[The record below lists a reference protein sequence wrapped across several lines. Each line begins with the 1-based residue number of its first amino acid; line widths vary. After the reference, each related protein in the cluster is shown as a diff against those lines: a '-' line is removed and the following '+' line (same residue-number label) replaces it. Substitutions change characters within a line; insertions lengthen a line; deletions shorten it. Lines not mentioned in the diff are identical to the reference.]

1 MKLFTSLIFFL
12 TTAIVGVA
20 QVLWAAGYNVNGQ
33 LGDGTG
39 TNRLTPVQVA
49 SGVAAVAA
57 GQTHSLFLKT
67 DGTLWGMGNNGNGQ
81 LGDGTTTQRTTP
93 VQVASGVAAM
103 AAGENHSL
111 FLKTDGTLWAAGYN
125 YYGQLGNGTTTDRS
139 TPVQVASGVSAVSA
153 GDAYSLYVK
162 TDGTL
167 WAMGLNNYS
176 QLGDGTTTNRSTP
189 VQVASGVAA
198 VADGGSHS
206 LYLKT
211 DGTLWATGRNNTGQL
226 GDGTTTNRTTPVQVA
241 SGVAAVS
248 AGGNH
253 SLHLKTD
260 GTLWAMGENVNGQL
274 GDGTTTSRT
283 TPVQVASGVAAVSAG
298 VYHSLYLKT
307 DGTLWAAGYNYYGQ
321 LGNGTTT
328 DRSTP
333 VQVASGVAAVAAGGN
348 HSLIIFVPAAPTII
362 VQPQSQTATL
372 TQSVYPLPPVHF
384 DVVASSNLKPT
395 YQWQKD
401 GVTIPNA
408 TSPTLLIYVN
418 YVTDAG
424 GYSVIVTNPVNLS
437 TVTSSVATLTVIS
450 SPRITTQPNYS
461 QTVTAGSSVT
471 FSVVATGTPTL
482 TYQWRK
488 GGVTIDGATN
498 ATYTIA
504 SAAVSNAGDYY
515 VAVRNEIGSVTSA
528 PARLTVNEAPAIT
541 TQPSSQTVPVGN
553 SVTFSVVATG
563 TPTPT
568 YQWRKDG
575 VAIAGATQTSLTLAN
590 LGLADGGSYSVVVTN
605 AASSVTSNAALL
617 ALYFPIAA
625 SVNIIAGKDFCIFAT
640 TGPSSG
646 SIQWQLSTDAGS
658 SWSDLSNGDKYT
670 GATSNILKIL
680 QATNATSNYRYR
692 YQITTSG
699 KTYTSEQ
706 TTSLAVIKSPFL
718 MPTAIKFDLRG
729 NLYVADSA
737 AHALLKVTPD
747 YRSSVLAGAY
757 GVQGSSDGIGLA
769 AKFNEPTGIFYR
781 SDLDT
786 ITLADT
792 SNNVI
797 RSISASGNVTTLAGA
812 AGIAAYVDGAGS
824 VARFNAPTG
833 IDADSSGIY
842 VVTDQSNH
850 LVRLVTVGG
859 TVATLAGK
867 AGIAGSVDSL
877 GESARF
883 NLPTGITFNRSGK
896 GQYPNHIFVTD
907 TGSHTIRVI
916 GMNAQVTTFAGKS
929 GIAGA
934 ENGYGANARFNQPRA
949 VIINGEGD
957 IFIADTANHT
967 IRKHSVSTG
976 LFTTFAG
983 TPTVKGLMDGTGSS
997 TLFNE
1002 PESLAFDAAG
1012 NLYVADT
1019 GNAAIRKITPAGVV
1033 TTLPIVGEIPT
1044 ITTQPTSLT
1053 VTAGNAASL
1062 SVVATGY
1069 GTLTYQWKKDGSDIA
1084 GATGATY
1091 TISSTATTSAGIYSV
1106 VVTNAAGSVTSA
1118 TATLTVNVLPAITTQ
1133 PSSQSVT
1140 VGSSVTFSVVAT
1152 GTPTPTYQWRKDGAA
1167 ISGSTATS
1175 YALSSPVSGDAGSY
1189 TVVVTNAAGSVTSSS
1204 ATLTVNAAYVPPPPS
1219 SGGGGGG
1226 GGGAVSSW
1234 FIGALGLLLLAR
1246 RVRRLS

>member
-1 MKLFTSLIFFL
+1 MKFYSSLIFFL

-20 QVLWAAGYNVNGQ
+20 QVLWAAGSNYHGQ
-33 LGDGTG
+33 LGDGT
-39 TNRLTPVQVA
+39 TINRTTPVQVA

-57 GQTHSLFLKT
+57 G
-67 DGTLWGMGNNGNGQ
+67 
-81 LGDGTTTQRTTP
+81 
-93 VQVASGVAAM
+93 SG
-103 AAGENHSL
+103 
-111 FLKTDGTLWAAGYN
+111 Y
-125 YYGQLGNGTTTDRS
+125 
-139 TPVQVASGVSAVSA
+139 
-153 GDAYSLYVK
+153 
-162 TDGTL
+162 
-167 WAMGLNNYS
+167 
-176 QLGDGTTTNRSTP
+176 
-189 VQVASGVAA
+189 
-198 VADGGSHS
+198 
-206 LYLKT
+206 
-211 DGTLWATGRNNTGQL
+211 
-226 GDGTTTNRTTPVQVA
+226 
-241 SGVAAVS
+241 
-248 AGGNH
+248 
-253 SLHLKTD
+253 
-260 GTLWAMGENVNGQL
+260 
-274 GDGTTTSRT
+274 
-283 TPVQVASGVAAVSAG
+283 
-298 VYHSLYLKT
+298 
-307 DGTLWAAGYNYYGQ
+307 
-321 LGNGTTT
+321 
-328 DRSTP
+328 
-333 VQVASGVAAVAAGGN
+333 
-348 HSLIIFVPAAPTII
+348 SLIIFVSATPQII
-362 VQPQSQTATL
+362 VQPISQTVTVNIYPVRVYF
-372 TQSVYPLPPVHF
+372 SVTT
-384 DVVASSNLKPT
+384 SSNLTLT

-401 GVTIPNA
+401 GVSISGA
-408 TSPTLLIYVN
+408 TSATYSFVPTR
-418 YVTDAG
+418 VTDAG
-424 GYSVIVTNPVNLS
+424 GYSVIITNPVNLS
-437 TVTSSVATLTVIS
+437 TVTSSVATLTVIAI
-450 SPRITTQPNYS
+450 PFIIIYPYS
-461 QTVTAGSSVT
+461 QTVTRGNSVT

-488 GGVTIDGATN
+488 YSVDISGATS
-498 ATYTIA
+498 ASYTIA
-504 SAAVSNAGDYY
+504 STAFSDAGLYY
-515 VAVRNEIGSVTSA
+515 VTVKNEIGSVTSA
-528 PARLTVNEAPAIT
+528 PYFAQLTVNEAPAIT

-553 SVTFSVVATG
+553 SVIFSVVATG

-575 VAIAGATQTSLTLAN
+575 VAIAGATQTSLTIAN

-617 ALYFPIAA
+617 ALYFPIAS

-692 YQITTSG
+692 YKITTSG

-797 RSISASGNVTTLAGA
+797 RSISASGIVTTLAGA
-812 AGIAAYVDGAGS
+812 AGIAAYVDGFGS
-824 VARFNAPTG
+824 AARFNAPTG
-833 IDADSSGIY
+833 IDADSSGVY
-842 VVTDQSNH
+842 VVTDQANH

-896 GQYPNHIFVTD
+896 GSYQNSIFVTD

-934 ENGYGANARFNQPRA
+934 ENGYDADTRFNQPRA
-949 VIINGEGD
+949 IVINGEGD
-957 IFIADTANHT
+957 IFVADTANHT
-967 IRKHSVSTG
+967 IRKRSVFTG
-976 LFTTFAG
+976 KFTTFAG
-983 TPTVKGLMDGTGSS
+983 TPLVKGLMDGTGTN

-1044 ITTQPTSLT
+1044 ITTQPASQT

-1084 GATGATY
+1084 GAAAAIY
-1091 TISSTATTSAGIYSV
+1091 TISSTATTSAGSYTV
-1106 VVTNAAGSVTSA
+1106 AVTNAAGSVTSA
-1118 TATLTVNVLPAITTQ
+1118 AATLTVNVLPAITTQ

-1167 ISGSTATS
+1167 ISGATATS

-1234 FIGALGLLLLAR
+1234 FIGALGLLLFAR
-1246 RVRRLS
+1246 KVSRRGGVLT